1 MGIFKEYENY
11 DGLGLANLVKKKE
24 ISPSELCETAIEK
37 IEKHNPQ
44 FNPVVTKMYDQGRQ
58 SIQDTLPDGPFTGV
72 PFLLKDKTEYA
83 GVPMTNGCRGY
94 KDYIPA
100 FDSELVKRYK
110 KSGVVILGKTNLPEF
125 GLHGYTEPEL
135 HGATRNPWNPDHTP
149 GGSSGGSSAAV
160 AAGMVPFAS
169 GGDGGGSIRIPS
181 SCCGLFGLKP
191 SRGRVP
197 NGPEY
202 SVLWQGAVA
211 QHIIS
216 RSVRDSAAMLDA
228 TCGAD
233 RSASYNITEPVQPYM
248 KEIEQSPGK
257 LTIAMNTVSPVGT
270 PVDSACVQAVEE
282 TAKLLEKLGHHVEQA
297 APEIDGKALAK
308 SYLMMYFGEIAAD
321 IEQMET
327 FLGRKATLNDVEL
340 ATMTLGMLGRTYSAG
355 HFVTQ
360 MRRWDAAARIMGE
373 FHCKYDLYLT
383 PTTAYPP
390 AKIGEL
396 KPRSSE
402 IILMKMVNALKLG
415 KLLAK
420 TGIIDQMAIEG
431 LTRTP
436 FTQLANFTGQ
446 PAMSVPL
453 FWTEDGLPCGVQ
465 FIAPSGDE
473 ATLFRLAAQLEKEKP
488 WFDKRPDMKK

>member
-11 DGLGLANLVKKKE
+11 DGLGLAELVKTKE
-24 ISPSELCETAIEK
+24 VSPSELCETAIEK
-37 IEKHNPQ
+37 IEKFNPQ
-44 FNPVVTKMYDQGRQ
+44 FNCVVTKMYDQGRQ
-58 SIQDTLPDGPFTGV
+58 AIQDTLPQGPFAGV
-72 PFLLKDKTEYA
+72 PFLLKDKTAYA
-83 GVPMTNGCRGY
+83 GVPMTNGCKGY
-94 KDYIPA
+94 KDYVPD

-110 KSGVVILGKTNLPEF
+110 KSGVVTLGKTNLPEF
-125 GLHGYTEPEL
+125 GLLGYTEPEL
-135 HGATRNPWNPDHTP
+135 HGATRNPWNSDHTP

-169 GGDGGGSIRIPS
+169 GGDGGGSIRIPA

-197 NGPEY
+197 NGPEH

-233 RSASYNITEPVQPYM
+233 RCAPYNIAEPVQQYM
-248 KEIEQSPGK
+248 KEIEQAPGK
-257 LTIAMNTVSPVGT
+257 LTIAMNTVSPVGM
-270 PVDSACVQAVEE
+270 PVDPACVRAVEE
-282 TAKLLEKLGHHVEQA
+282 TARLLEKLGHNVEQA
-297 APEIDGKALAK
+297 KPELDGRALAK
-308 SYLMMYFGEIAAD
+308 TYMMMYFGEMTAD
-321 IEQMET
+321 IEQLET
-327 FLGRKATLNDVEL
+327 FLGRKVTLKDVEL
-340 ATMTLGMLGRTYSAG
+340 PTMTLAMLGKTYSAG

-360 MRRWDAAARIMGE
+360 MRKWDETSRIMGD
-373 FHCKYDLYLT
+373 FHRKYDLYLT

-396 KPRSSE
+396 KPKSSE
-402 IILMKMVNALKLG
+402 IVLMKLANILKLG

-420 TGIIDQMAIEG
+420 TGIVDQMAIDS
-431 LTRTP
+431 LSRTP

-446 PAMSVPL
+446 PAMSVPM
-453 FWTEDGLPCGVQ
+453 FWTEDDLPCGVQ
-465 FIAPSGDE
+465 FVAPFGDE

-488 WFDKRPDMKK
+488 WFDKRPRVKK

>member
-11 DGLGLANLVKKKE
+11 DGLGLAELVKKKE

-37 IEKHNPQ
+37 IEKLNPR
-44 FNPVVTKMYDQGRQ
+44 FNPVVTRMYEQGRQ
-58 SIQDTLPDGPFTGV
+58 SITDTLPQGPFTGV
-72 PFLLKDKTEYA
+72 PFLLKDNMEYA
-83 GVPMTNGCRGY
+83 GVPMTKGCRGY
-94 KDYIPA
+94 KNNILA

-125 GLHGYTEPEL
+125 GLLGYTEPEL

-149 GGSSGGSSAAV
+149 GGSSGGSAAAV
-160 AAGMVPFAS
+160 AAGMVPLAS
-169 GGDGGGSIRIPS
+169 GNDGGGSIRIPS

-197 NGPEY
+197 NGPES

-228 TCGAD
+228 TCKTD
-233 RSASYNITEPVQPYM
+233 RCAAYNIPEPVQPYM
-248 KEIEQSPGK
+248 KEIEQAPGK
-257 LTIAMNTVSPVGT
+257 LTVAMNTDSPVGT
-270 PVDSACVQAVEE
+270 PVDPACVQAVEE
-282 TAKLLEKLGHHVEQA
+282 TARLLEKLGHHVEA
-297 APEIDGKALAK
+297 AKPELDGKALAK
-308 SYLMMYFGEIAAD
+308 SYMMMYFGEVAAD
-321 IEQMET
+321 IEQMES
-327 FLGRKATLNDVEL
+327 FLGRKATTNDVEL

-355 HFVTQ
+355 QFVKE
-360 MRRWDAAARIMGE
+360 MRKWDAASRIMGN
-373 FHCKYDLYLT
+373 FHRKYDLYLT

-396 KPRSSE
+396 KPKPSE
-402 IILMKMVNALKLG
+402 MILMKIINALKLG

-420 TGIIDQMAIEG
+420 SGIVDQMAIDS

-453 FWTEDGLPCGVQ
+453 FWTEAGLPCGVQ
-465 FIAPSGDE
+465 FIAPIGDE

-488 WFDKRPDMKK
+488 WFDKRPEIK